1 MSQPAPVP
9 RDNVISL
16 QSISRKFFTALQR
29 QHDLLAFNLAGLKT
43 ADPAAYDRFS
53 GLSRVMPL
61 PQAHL
66 PAPQMLAFARGLM
79 LRTTI
84 NDLLVLTVECM
95 VDCHHLCLFVRHCG
109 RNTQPGKE
117 LIEQVEK
124 EHAAF
129 ARMNL
134 QEKFEALEETYGIV
148 CELEDGVFSLTAALR
163 VLSRGGM
170 VTNDDI
176 APDGSLTLEFKS
188 MQDFEV
194 PEDSQETTSAEAL
207 APEGVVRHPI
217 GDVLH
222 ARTKTISRLVDTTR
236 TFKPGTVL
244 ELGDAE
250 LLGLNITAAK
260 FVDGLL
266 KSVDFYAKNQLGDG
280 KGS

>member
-1 MSQPAPVP
+1 MSQPASAP

-43 ADPAAYDRFS
+43 ADPRAYDHYS

-66 PAPQMLAFARGLM
+66 PAPQMLAYAKGLM

-84 NDLLVLTVECM
+84 NDLLVLSVECM
-95 VDCHHLCLFVRHCG
+95 LDCHHLCLFVRHCG
-109 RNTQPGKE
+109 KNTQPGKE
-117 LIEQVEK
+117 LIELVEK
-124 EHAAF
+124 EQAAF

-134 QEKFEALEETYGIV
+134 QDKFGALEEGYGIV
-148 CELEDGVFSLTAALR
+148 CELEDGIFSLAAALR

-176 APDGSLTLEFKS
+176 APDGALTLEFKS

-194 PEDSQETTSAEAL
+194 PEDSKEETSADTS
-207 APEGVVRHPI
+207 APEGVIRHPV
-217 GDVLH
+217 GDVLRPRH
-222 ARTKTISRLVDTTR
+222 KVISRLVDTTR
-236 TFKPGTVL
+236 TFKPGALL
-244 ELGDAE
+244 ELADSE
-250 LLGLNITAAK
+250 LLGLNVTSAK
-260 FVDGLL
+260 FVEGLL

-280 KGS
+280 AGA

>member
-1 MSQPAPVP
+1 MSQPAPAP
-9 RDNVISL
+9 RENVISL
-16 QSISRKFFTALQR
+16 QAISRKYFTALQR

-43 ADPAAYDRFS
+43 ADPVAYDHFS

-66 PAPQMLAFARGLM
+66 PAQQMQAFARGLM

-84 NDLLVLTVECM
+84 NDLLVLAVECM

-117 LIEQVEK
+117 LIERVAKDQ
-124 EHAAF
+124 ADF

-134 QEKFEALEETYGIV
+134 QEKFEALEEGAGIV
-148 CELEDGVFSLTAALR
+148 CELEDGIFSLAAALR
-163 VLSRGGM
+163 VLSRGGK

-176 APDGSLTLEFKS
+176 APDGALTLEFKS
-188 MQDFEV
+188 MKDFEV
-194 PEDSQETTSAEAL
+194 PQDSPEQTSADS
-207 APEGVVRHPI
+207 APEGVVKHPI
-217 GDVLH
+217 GDVLQ
-222 ARTKTISRLVDTTR
+222 ARSKVIARLVDTTR
-236 TFKPGTVL
+236 TFRPGELL
-244 ELGDAE
+244 ELSDSE

-266 KSVDFYAKNQLGDG
+266 KSVDFYAKNQLGEG
-280 KGS
+280 QGS

>member
-1 MSQPAPVP
+1 MSQPAPTP

-16 QSISRKFFTALQR
+16 QSISRKYFTALQR

-43 ADPAAYDRFS
+43 ADPAAYEHFS
-53 GLSRVMPL
+53 GLSRAMPL

-66 PAPQMLAFARGLM
+66 PAAQMLAFARGLM

-95 VDCHHLCLFVRHCG
+95 LDCHHLCLFVRHCG
-109 RNTQPGKE
+109 RNTKPGKE
-117 LIEQVEK
+117 IIEQIER
-124 EHAAF
+124 EHAEF
-129 ARMNL
+129 ARKNL

-148 CELEDGVFSLTAALR
+148 CELEDGVFSLAAALR

-188 MQDFEV
+188 MKDFEV
-194 PEDSQETTSAEAL
+194 AEEAPETAPSVSP

-222 ARTKTISRLVDTTR
+222 ARKKTVSRLVDNAR
-236 TFKPGTVL
+236 TFKPGALL
-244 ELGDAE
+244 ELTDTE

-266 KSVDFYAKNQLGDG
+266 KSVDFYAKNQLGED
-280 KGS
+280 KGA

>member
-1 MSQPAPVP
+1 MSQPAPAP

-16 QSISRKFFTALQR
+16 QSISRKYFTALQR
-29 QHDLLAFNLAGLKT
+29 QHDLMAFNLAGLQT
-43 ADPAAYDRFS
+43 ADPKAYDHFS
-53 GLSRVMPL
+53 GLSRIMPL

-66 PAPQMLAFARGLM
+66 PASQMQAFARGLM

-84 NDLLVLTVECM
+84 NDLLVLSVECM

-109 RNTQPGKE
+109 HNKQPGKE
-117 LIEQVEK
+117 LIEKVEK
-124 EHAAF
+124 DHQAF

-134 QEKFEALEETYGIV
+134 QEKFETLEETFGIV
-148 CELEDGVFSLTAALR
+148 CDLEDGVFSLAAALR

-194 PEDSQETTSAEAL
+194 PVESKEETSSESA

-222 ARTKTISRLVDTTR
+222 TRTRTIARLVDTTR
-236 TFKPGTVL
+236 TFKPGAVL
-244 ELGDAE
+244 ELTDAE
-250 LLGLNITAAK
+250 LLGLNITVAK
-260 FVDGLL
+260 FVDGLM
-266 KSVDFYAKNQLGDG
+266 KSVDFYAKNQLGEG